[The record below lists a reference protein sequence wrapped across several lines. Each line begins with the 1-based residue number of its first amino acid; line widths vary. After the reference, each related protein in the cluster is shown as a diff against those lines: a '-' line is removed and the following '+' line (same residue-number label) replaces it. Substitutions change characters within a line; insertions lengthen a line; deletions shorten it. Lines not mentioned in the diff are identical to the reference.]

1 MRKIMLLLIFAVSI
15 KVSAQVIN
23 YTEYEDF
30 LKKHVSNKGVVDYEK
45 VLKNINDL
53 NTISSN
59 FSKISPNNNW
69 SEDEIKSYW
78 INIYNVNIIKLLAEN
93 YPIKSINYIRDPF
106 QMEFISYD
114 GIKVSLNFILDEKLR
129 PLNDP
134 RIHFALYTTA
144 ISSPQLKNTPY
155 NNTTINYELDVLT
168 SDFLNDPL
176 KNEININET
185 KLSKIFESNFG
196 DFINQITIVGFINK
210 YSNNKINNSTKIVF
224 QEYEWNL
231 FKG

>member
-1 MRKIMLLLIFAVSI
+1 MKKIMLLLIFAVSI

-23 YTEYEDF
+23 YSEYENF

-45 VLKNINDL
+45 VLKNISDL
-53 NTISSN
+53 NTISAN

-78 INIYNVNIIKLLAEN
+78 INVYNVSIIKLLAEN

-114 GIKVSLNFILDEKLR
+114 GMKVSLDFILNEKLR

-144 ISSPQLKNTPY
+144 ISSPILKNTPY
-155 NNTTINYELDVLT
+155 DNTTINSELEVLT
-168 SDFLNDPL
+168 SHFLNDTF
-176 KNEININET
+176 KNDINIKEA
-185 KLSKIFESNFG
+185 KLSRIFESNFG
-196 DFINQITIVGFINK
+196 DFINQITIIGFINK
-210 YSNNKINNSTKIVF
+210 YSDNKINDNTKIVY

>member
-1 MRKIMLLLIFAVSI
+1 MLLLIFAVSI

-30 LKKHVSNKGVVDYEK
+30 LKKHVSNKGIVDYEK
-45 VLKNINDL
+45 VLKNTNDL

-78 INIYNVNIIKLLAEN
+78 INVYNVNIIKLLAEN

-144 ISSPQLKNTPY
+144 ISSPTLKNTPY
-155 NNTTINYELDVLT
+155 NPVAINYDLDVLT
-168 SDFLNDPL
+168 SEYINDTL
-176 KNEININET
+176 KNDINIKEA
-185 KLSKIFESNFG
+185 KLSKIFELNFG
-196 DFINQITIVGFINK
+196 DFINQVTIVGFINK
-210 YSNNKINNSTKIVF
+210 YSNNKINDKTKIIF
-224 QEYEWNL
+224 QDYEWNL
-231 FKG
+231 YRG